1 MGLFDIFKK
10 KASTAAVVEVAEPEL
25 PHDPKLGL
33 VADLP
38 MPVADAASYV
48 ADLKSAAGDELTW
61 ESVETDNTDVAVY
74 RSSFASG
81 VAYQTVYLRCDAAK
95 NPTKL
100 PLGFTK

>member
-10 KASTAAVVEVAEPEL
+10 KASIAAVEVAEPEL

-48 ADLKSAAGDELTW
+48 ADLKSAAGDELAW
-61 ESVETDNTDVAVY
+61 EAVETDNTDVVVY
-74 RSSFASG
+74 RSAFASG
-81 VAYQTVYLRCDAAK
+81 ITYQTVYLRCDAAK

-100 PLGFTK
+100 PLGFTR